1 MKVLVTIGLNMLSSL
16 HIPSWHITFSSV
28 SYFLSEILGIPDNDR
43 NRNFEICYSFFLFFF
58 SRNSQRYH
66 HWIVKSMEKIFK
78 FGQLRKFC
86 CIESKTSVLSFCEYI
101 FNANIGRKINKIN
114 IERKNTSSQWL
125 IPFQ

>member
-28 SYFLSEILGIPDNDR
+28 SYFLSEILGVPDNDR
-43 NRNFEICYSFFLFFF
+43 NKNFEICCSLFF
-58 SRNSQRYH
+58 SKKSQRYH
-66 HWIVKSMEKIFK
+66 HLIVKSMKKIFK